1 MAKVA
6 NKLLKNTCRV
16 CGKYASFKKSYKIFD
31 KTNKKLLGNIETLT
45 GLRVSERRVCSENSK
60 CIKFNLLL

>member
-45 GLRVSERRVCSENSK
+45 GLRVSERRVCSANFK
-60 CIKFNLLL
+60 GIKFDVLL